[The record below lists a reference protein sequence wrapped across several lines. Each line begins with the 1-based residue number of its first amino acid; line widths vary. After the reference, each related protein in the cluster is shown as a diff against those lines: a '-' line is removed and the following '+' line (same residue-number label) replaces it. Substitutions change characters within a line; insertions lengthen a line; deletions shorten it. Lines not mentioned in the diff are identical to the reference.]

1 MKIYV
6 NITCSI
12 HFRARTVVFSKRA
25 VISERDGKLCLV
37 FRVGDMRD
45 DSFIVGAQISAKI
58 IRRKCTAEGNTM
70 FLFNMDRRN

>member
-1 MKIYV
+1 M
-6 NITCSI
+6 
-12 HFRARTVVFSKRA
+12 FSKRA

-58 IRRKCTAEGNTM
+58 IRRKCTAEGNI
-70 FLFNMDRRN
+70 LKQICSRVHIYN